1 MPLSSPVHHFAAQ
14 AAIWCHWIPGNL
26 HPYGTRMSRWNG
38 SRCIGSSC
46 VHHQSLLFCLHI
58 PRWLTGRFTKH
69 GNGECSVDAWEVH
82 VFTVSQCSLVTT
94 SPEDRPNSHKTR
106 SQSKADVVVAK
117 NKVHMFTISLFSF
130 SPSKSVT
137 KMPQNTQLRWYHDGC
152 MLSWCVHVKLMCSQA
167 ITESSATKMPKRW
180 KQLRCCRDGCM

>member
-38 SRCIGSSC
+38 SRCIGSSR

-82 VFTVSQCSLVTT
+82 VFTVSLCSLVTT

-106 SQSKADVVVAK
+106 SQSKADVVMAE
-117 NKVHMFTISLFSF
+117 NKVHMFTTSLFSF

-137 KMPQNTQLRWYHDGC
+137 KMPQNMKTVET
-152 MLSWCVHVKLMCSQA
+152 MSWWMHVKLVCSQA